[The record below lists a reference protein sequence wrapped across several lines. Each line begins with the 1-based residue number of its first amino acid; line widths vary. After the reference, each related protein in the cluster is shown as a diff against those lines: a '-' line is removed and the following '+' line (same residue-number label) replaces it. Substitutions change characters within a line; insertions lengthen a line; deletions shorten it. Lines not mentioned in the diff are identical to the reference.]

1 MTYYLGIDT
10 SCYTT
15 SCAIVDEEGRLVQ
28 EVRKLL
34 EVPQGKRGLQQ
45 SQMVFQHTRAL
56 GELIQSLHLDQP
68 ISAIGVSGFPRR
80 EEDSYHWDIVYKF
93 LYMYFLI
100 KRIIY
105 GQPYVKLVKFQKVP
119 F

>member
-1 MTYYLGIDT
+1 
-10 SCYTT
+10 
-15 SCAIVDEEGRLVQ
+15 
-28 EVRKLL
+28 
-34 EVPQGKRGLQQ
+34 
-45 SQMVFQHTRAL
+45 MVFQHTRAL

-80 EEDSYHWDIVYKF
+80 EEDSYMPAF
-93 LYMYFLI
+93 LVGLNTAKSLGHCLQVPVHVFLI

-105 GQPYVKLVKFQKVP
+105 GQPCVKLVKFQKGP